1 MDTNATTFAPADDG
15 VTEAILCRWLGA
27 AAPGDRLA
35 YYRGF
40 LAVDCDSS
48 SDRLTQREK
57 VELRRVARRAM
68 LAAETGLA
76 HLVQRRNGAND
87 FTYFLVARTR
97 PQPAEG
103 SLDAIL
109 VEEPGA
115 PRSAS
120 K

>member
-1 MDTNATTFAPADDG
+1 MDAHTATPPPSRI
-15 VTEAILCRWLGA
+15 TETRLCAWLGT
-27 AAPGDRLA
+27 AAPGDQLA
-35 YYRGF
+35 YHRGF

-57 VELRRVARRAM
+57 AELRRVARRAM
-68 LAAETGLA
+68 LAAEAGLA
-76 HLVQRRNGAND
+76 HLLQRRNGPND

-103 SLDAIL
+103 SLDTIL
-109 VEEPGA
+109 ADELKEPVDH
-115 PRSAS
+115 